1 MDDPNHWRNRAEE
14 ARVQADQLNEP
25 QARKI
30 MLDAAADYD
39 RLAQRAYKRLRDLR
53 EPKNGA
59 SITET

>member
-14 ARVQADQLNEP
+14 ARGQADQLNEP

-39 RLAQRAYKRLRDLR
+39 RLAQRAYERLRGLR
-53 EPKNGA
+53 E
-59 SITET
+59 SE

>member
-1 MDDPNHWRNRAEE
+1 MDNPNHWRNRAEE

-39 RLAQRAYKRLRDLR
+39 RLAQRAYERLRALR
-53 EPKNGA
+53 EPKKGAGA
-59 SITET
+59 SQ